1 MNSLDLEDIIYNNYF
16 KDYDKKEIY
25 NILIELNKNIY
36 TNEKEFTKTL
46 RTIIKGYKKYFL
58 NASEGNICVFENFI
72 GKPKKNLSKMCDILE
87 IDYDNNYLHKLKYVN
102 FYKILEII

>member
-36 TNEKEFTKTL
+36 TNEKEFTKT
-46 RTIIKGYKKYFL
+46 
-58 NASEGNICVFENFI
+58 
-72 GKPKKNLSKMCDILE
+72 
-87 IDYDNNYLHKLKYVN
+87 
-102 FYKILEII
+102 